1 MKLDTEAIRRRC
13 KARGMA
19 LSRVL
24 HEAGVSRTAY
34 YSLVRRQSV
43 LPKTVLKL
51 ATALD
56 AATSEL
62 LDETTSEEKRAQR
75 RIDAAKKIAG
85 KSGGASFENVWHTMA
100 LLDEPPS
107 ARLNRALRRGRAGTL

>member
-13 KARGMA
+13 EARGLA
-19 LSRVL
+19 LSCVL
-24 HEAGVSRTAY
+24 REAGISRTAY
-34 YSLVRRQSV
+34 YSLLRRESV

-56 AATSEL
+56 APASEL
-62 LDETTSEEKRAQR
+62 LDDTTSEEKRARR
-75 RIDAAKKIAG
+75 RIDTAKRIAG
-85 KSGGASFENVWHTMA
+85 NHSGPSFENVWHTMA